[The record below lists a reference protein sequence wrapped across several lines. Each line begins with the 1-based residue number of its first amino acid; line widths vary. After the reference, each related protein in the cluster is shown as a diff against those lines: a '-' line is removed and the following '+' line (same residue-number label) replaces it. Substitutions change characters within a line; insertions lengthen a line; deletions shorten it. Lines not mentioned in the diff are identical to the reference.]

1 MPNLKYIRYLT
12 IALSLL
18 LLLDLYFKFFTMDT
32 IFSIIFITIFVIS
45 SFYLKI
51 VELEHDIALLK
62 QHVFFLEKDND
73 NKNV

>member
-1 MPNLKYIRYLT
+1 
-12 IALSLL
+12 
-18 LLLDLYFKFFTMDT
+18 MDT
-32 IFSIIFITIFVIS
+32 IFSIIFITIFVSS

>member
-12 IALSLL
+12 IVLSLL

-32 IFSIIFITIFVIS
+32 IFSIIFITIFVSS

>member
-12 IALSLL
+12 IGLSLL

-32 IFSIIFITIFVIS
+32 IFSIIFITIFVSS